1 MHTLASRDWV
11 HDCSRCGYIFVNDGK
26 AAADK
31 VSYANA
37 AKKAFERPSR
47 LPKRISKETKSKL
60 LSRLAGFEMLRKRIS
75 KGHQGCQ
82 KGFRKRQNQN
92 YSRDWQGSNCCEKG
106 FRKAIKAFERK
117 RQNQNYSRDWQ
128 GSNLRG
134 ETPRDFKS
142 RTLTTRS
149 QSQSACAIKCC
160 SPKII
165 YSTIFFIALLQG
177 AARYG
182 ACSNFGFNLKAQG
195 YLNGHQ

>member
-31 VSYANA
+31 VSHANA

-60 LSRLAGFEMLRKRIS
+60 LSRLAGFELLRKRLS
-75 KGHQGCQ
+75 KGHQG
-82 KGFRKRQNQN
+82 FRKRH
-92 YSRDWQGSNCCEKG
+92 
-106 FRKAIKAFERK
+106 
-117 RQNQNYSRDWQ
+117 NQNYSRDWQ